1 MNKKT
6 YLEAPQAELLSVRFE
21 ENILSDPWRT
31 STVQEQNE
39 DDDDLLF

>member
-1 MNKKT
+1 MIKKL
-6 YLEAPQAELLSVRFE
+6 YEIPESELLVIRFE
-21 ENILSDPWRT
+21 ENILSDPWRA